1 MIRRQQR
8 EGWGKEMIGEA
19 GSPEEIGQV
28 RALFLEYAA
37 SLDFSL
43 CFQSFEQEL
52 DTLPGKYSPPCGVLL
67 LATGETGEPA
77 GCVAVRPLTED
88 ECEMKRLYVRP
99 SFRGTGTGRQLVE
112 AALAW
117 ARAQGYRAIKLD
129 TVPGKMDAA
138 IRLYRSLGFVEC
150 APYYESPVECS
161 LFLSL
166 AL

>member
-1 MIRRQQR
+1 MIF
-8 EGWGKEMIGEA
+8 EA
-19 GSPEEIGQV
+19 GSLEEISQV
-28 RALFLEYAA
+28 RTLFLEYAA

-43 CFQSFEQEL
+43 CFQSFQQEL
-52 DTLPGKYSPPCGVLL
+52 DTLPGKYAPPGGVLL
-67 LATGETGEPA
+67 LATGAAGEPA
-77 GCVAVRPLTED
+77 GCVAVRPLGGD

-117 ARAQGYRAIKLD
+117 ARAHGYRAIKLD

-138 IRLYRSLGFVEC
+138 IRLYRSLGFAEC

-161 LFLSL
+161 LFFTL